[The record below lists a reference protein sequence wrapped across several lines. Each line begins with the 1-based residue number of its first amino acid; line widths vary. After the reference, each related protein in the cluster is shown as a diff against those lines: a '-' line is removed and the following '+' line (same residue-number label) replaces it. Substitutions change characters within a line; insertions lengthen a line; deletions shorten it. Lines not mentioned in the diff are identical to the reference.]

1 MMWPGLSGKKNTEL
15 KQGSNMNSV
24 ILSKKE
30 GKKIIKQIQE
40 ILGIKNL
47 KLDYLF
53 FKNNDNK
60 VYILSKEFSNLD
72 SSKFRI
78 NNLGLYII
86 KIEPFGLRLSIEGSQ
101 LIGPKATKN
110 ILEINDP
117 KEWMKGND
125 IFTDKKFKNCV
136 LIKYKDNFLGSGFY
150 SKGKIIN
157 FIPKSRRVRD

>member
-1 MMWPGLSGKKNTEL
+1 
-15 KQGSNMNSV
+15 MNS
-24 ILSKKE
+24 IQLSKKE
-30 GKKIIKQIQE
+30 VKKLIKQIQE
-40 ILGIKNL
+40 IFGIKNL

-60 VYILSKEFSNLD
+60 IYILSKEFSDLD
-72 SSKFRI
+72 SSKFKI

-86 KIEPFGLRLSIEGSQ
+86 KIEPFGIRLSIEGSQ
-101 LIGPKATKN
+101 LIGKKATKN
-110 ILEINDP
+110 ILEIDNP

-125 IFTDKKFKNCV
+125 IVADKKYKNGV
-136 LIKYKDNFLGSGFY
+136 LIKYKDKFLGSGFY

>member
-1 MMWPGLSGKKNTEL
+1 
-15 KQGSNMNSV
+15 MNS
-24 ILSKKE
+24 IQLSKKE
-30 GKKIIKQIQE
+30 VKKLIKQIQE
-40 ILGIKNL
+40 IFGIKNL

-60 VYILSKEFSNLD
+60 IYILSKKFSNLD
-72 SSKFRI
+72 SSKFKI

-86 KIEPFGLRLSIEGSQ
+86 KIEPFGIRLSIEGSQ

-110 ILEINDP
+110 ILEIDNP

-125 IFTDKKFKNCV
+125 IVADKKYKNGV
-136 LIKYKDNFLGSGFY
+136 LIKYKDKFLGSGFY

>member
-1 MMWPGLSGKKNTEL
+1 
-15 KQGSNMNSV
+15 MNSV

-30 GKKIIKQIQE
+30 VKKLIKQIQV
-40 ILGIKNL
+40 IFGIKNL

-60 VYILSKEFSNLD
+60 IYILSKEFSSLD
-72 SSKFRI
+72 SSKFKI

-86 KIEPFGLRLSIEGSQ
+86 KIEPFGIRLSIEGSQ
-101 LIGPKATKN
+101 LIGKKATKN
-110 ILEINDP
+110 ILEIDDP

-125 IFTDKKFKNCV
+125 IVADKKYKSGV